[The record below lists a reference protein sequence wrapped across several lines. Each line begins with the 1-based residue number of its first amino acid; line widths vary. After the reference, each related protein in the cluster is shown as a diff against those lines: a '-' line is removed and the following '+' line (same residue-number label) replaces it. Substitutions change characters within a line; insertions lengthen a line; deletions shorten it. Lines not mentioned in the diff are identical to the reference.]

1 MLALSKRAVNY
12 QLFKLA
18 TRLWFRDCK
27 QCKQLISSLVFVVVW
42 TRCLIEVGLDM
53 GIYFKNKNELFALNI
68 KCNKMSR
75 KKKLW
80 KINFHNVNTT
90 KLQFNV
96 DLLKYNDNIIEQID
110 ITSIFIKITSLTDHK
125 NLCNL
130 PVQVL
135 YIFLFQ
141 YNFSR
146 NFPVICN

>member
-1 MLALSKRAVNY
+1 
-12 QLFKLA
+12 
-18 TRLWFRDCK
+18 
-27 QCKQLISSLVFVVVW
+27 
-42 TRCLIEVGLDM
+42 
-53 GIYFKNKNELFALNI
+53 
-68 KCNKMSR
+68 MSR
-75 KKKLW
+75 KKKKW